1 MYNDKK
7 KTELGR
13 DPLNYKDK
21 SECLKFEQKPIEI
34 DTFSEIEEEKIQE
47 KIEKESKKD
56 TNQL

>member
-34 DTFSEIEEEKIQE
+34 DTFIEIEEEKIQVE
-47 KIEKESKKD
+47 KD
-56 TNQL
+56 